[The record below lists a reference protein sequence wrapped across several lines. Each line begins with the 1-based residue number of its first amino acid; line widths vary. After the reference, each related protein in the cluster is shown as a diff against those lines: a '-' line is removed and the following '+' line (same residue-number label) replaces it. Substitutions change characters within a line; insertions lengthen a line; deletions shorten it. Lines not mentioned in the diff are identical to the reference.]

1 MMKKLRA
8 NNYTIIISLL
18 LFSLTV
24 FAADRI
30 EVIQL
35 HGRGADEIIP
45 IIKPLL
51 EPSVS
56 LSSQGYKLIIRGSE
70 KDIAQAHEIIQQL
83 DSPPKQLTISLRH
96 GGGTTL
102 NRNRISASGT
112 VKSGDVQASVNG
124 GGPASVRLHET
135 RRSIN
140 DDSIR
145 RINATEGRQAFIQT
159 GQLVPVGESR
169 TDQFGQ
175 QSKSVTYKNISSGF
189 YVVPRV
195 SGEFVNLDVLQ
206 NRTSID
212 RHGRQSFNT
221 QRTGTTLR
229 GRLGEWISIGGV
241 TQQSNQSTSGI
252 LHSTRRNSA
261 TDSQLHIKV
270 DIVPN

>member
-1 MMKKLRA
+1 MNKQTAGRSSL
-8 NNYTIIISLL
+8 IIFLL
-18 LFSLTV
+18 LFTLNV
-24 FAADRI
+24 FAAERI

-35 HGRGADEIIP
+35 HGRSADEIIS

-51 EPSVS
+51 EPSVG

-70 KDIAQAHEIIQQL
+70 KDIAQAHEVIQQI

-96 GGGTTL
+96 GGGSTL

-145 RINATEGRQAFIQT
+145 RINVTEGRQAFIQT
-159 GQLVPVGESR
+159 GQLIPVGER
-169 TDQFGQ
+169 RVDQFGN
-175 QSKSVTYKNISSGF
+175 KSSSVQYKNASSGF
-189 YVVPRV
+189 YVVPRL

-206 NRTSID
+206 NRTSVD
-212 RHGRQSFNT
+212 RHGKQTFNT

-229 GRLGEWISIGGV
+229 GRIGEWISIGGV
-241 TQQSNQSTSGI
+241 SQQSTQSSSGI
-252 LHSTRRNSA
+252 VHSTRRNSNV
-261 TDSQLHIKV
+261 DSQLHIKV
-270 DIVPN
+270 DVVPN

>member
-1 MMKKLRA
+1 MTKFKINRLIL
-8 NNYTIIISLL
+8 TVSLL
-18 LFSLTV
+18 LFSFTS
-24 FAADRI
+24 FAAERI

-35 HGRGADEIIP
+35 HGRSADEIIS

-51 EPSVS
+51 EPGVG

-70 KDIAQAHEIIQQL
+70 KDIAQAHEVIRQI

-96 GGGTTL
+96 GGGKTL

-112 VKSGDVQASVNG
+112 VKSGDVEASVNG

-145 RINATEGRQAFIQT
+145 RINVIEGRQAFIQT
-159 GQLVPVGESR
+159 GKLVPVGQRSV
-169 TDQFGQ
+169 DQFGN
-175 QSKSVTYKNISSGF
+175 KSSSVQYKNASSGF
-189 YVVPRV
+189 YVVPRL

-212 RHGRQSFNT
+212 RHGRQTFNT
-221 QRTGTTLR
+221 QHTGTTLR
-229 GRLGEWISIGGV
+229 GRIGEWISIGGV
-241 TQQSNQSTSGI
+241 TQQSSQTTSGI
-252 LHSTRRNSA
+252 VHSTRRSSQV
-261 TDSQLHIKV
+261 DSQLHIKV
-270 DIVPN
+270 DVVPN